1 MRGGK
6 HMSAFEWRPIERGL
20 SRDEA
25 AKRLVEFG
33 ANGLPEPVRV
43 RPWQRWLRQFE
54 SPLIYILLFAL
65 LLDLTLWLWEGAH
78 RLPFES
84 IAIAL
89 ILVLNASL
97 GMYQESK
104 ADQALARL
112 RELATPFVWVLR
124 DHALVHAPVKD
135 LVPGDVVRIE
145 AGDRV
150 QADGTLATGQG
161 VTVDESVLT
170 GESLPID
177 KDIGGELFSGTL
189 LVKGKGYLEVTR
201 TGAQSTM
208 GRLAVM
214 IGTIEAG
221 KTPLERRLGEFGNQV
236 ALAILALGLVLT
248 AGGVVV
254 EGIGRLGQVFLF
266 SVALAVAAVPEGLP
280 AVLTLTLALGVERL
294 AGRKAI
300 VRRLSAVE
308 SLGSVTV
315 IATDK
320 TGTLT
325 ENRMHVRALHAT
337 DPTRAL
343 HAMVLANDA
352 EIGSRIGDPLEIAL
366 LDYAGSQGVGAHR
379 LVHDRPRHLQ
389 SPIRQHLQVHA
400 RDRRGRRPAREL
412 SQGRAGSAH
421 CPQHT

>member
-1 MRGGK
+1 MQRATFTARVGAK
-6 HMSAFEWRPIERGL
+6 HMSASEWSPIERGL
-20 SRDEA
+20 SRHEA

-33 ANGLPEPVRV
+33 ANALPEPVRV

-65 LLDLTLWLWEGAH
+65 MLDLTLWLWEGAH

-89 ILVLNASL
+89 ILVLNAGL
-97 GMYQESK
+97 GVYQESK
-104 ADQALARL
+104 AEQALARL

-124 DHALVHAPVKD
+124 DRALVHAPVKD

-177 KDIGGELFSGTL
+177 KDLGGELFSGTL

-208 GRLAVM
+208 GRLAAM

-248 AGGVVV
+248 VGGVLV

-337 DPTRAL
+337 DPTARA
-343 HAMVLANDA
+343 
-352 EIGSRIGDPLEIAL
+352 
-366 LDYAGSQGVGAHR
+366 AGHGA
-379 LVHDRPRHLQ
+379 
-389 SPIRQHLQVHA
+389 RQ
-400 RDRRGRRPAREL
+400 
-412 SQGRAGSAH
+412 
-421 CPQHT
+421 